1 VQTCGQEV
9 DVTDSQT
16 LASIGS
22 RSELRQVVR
31 EQLRLLLEQKN
42 YEGAK
47 SLLIPVQEVDI
58 AEAIE
63 ELPQSMQIIAFRLL
77 KKQEAIEVYEYLSPE
92 VQQSLLEEFR
102 DQEAIDIVESM
113 APDDRANLFDELP
126 AKLVRRVLSQLPPE
140 ERDATALLL
149 GYKSDTAGRIMT
161 PEYISIRGNLTAT
174 QAQERIRRLAQD
186 REVAYYVYVTDDT
199 KRLLGTISLR
209 DLILASP
216 DQVVQEIME
225 TDVIYAYADADQEEV
240 ARLIQRYDLL
250 ALPIVDHEQMLLGV
264 VTVDDVIDIIQQEA
278 TEDIYTM
285 GGVQADREDN
295 YFEIGFPSV
304 IRRRVPWLFILILTN
319 VATVFIMANYEE
331 VLDEVVALAF
341 FTPLLIDTGGNVGAQ
356 SSTVVI
362 RGLGTD
368 ELRYKK
374 PVWVV
379 IRETFAGAALG
390 ILLGAM
396 VIAIALVFVGQAA
409 IAFTVAISLIIIA
422 VIAATVGALLP
433 FIFHKMGFDPA
444 LMSAPFITTVVDIL
458 GILAYLNVAKLL
470 LNV

>member
-1 VQTCGQEV
+1 M
-9 DVTDSQT
+9 TDSQ
-16 LASIGS
+16 AVIPAGS
-22 RSELRQVVR
+22 RSELRHIVR
-31 EQLRLLLEQKN
+31 EQLKLLLEQKN
-42 YEGAK
+42 YEGVK
-47 SLLIPVQEVDI
+47 SLLVPVQPVDI

-63 ELPQSMQIIAFRLL
+63 ELPQSTQILAFRLL

-92 VQQSLLEEFR
+92 VQQSLLQEFR

-140 ERDATALLL
+140 EREATALLL
-149 GYKSDTAGRIMT
+149 GYKPGTAGRMMT
-161 PEYISIRGNLTAT
+161 PEYISIRDNLTAS
-174 QAQERIRRLAQD
+174 QAQERIRRLAED
-186 REVAYYVYVTDDT
+186 REVAYYVYVTGDT
-199 KRLLGTISLR
+199 KKLVGTISLR

-216 DQVVQEIME
+216 DQPIREVMT
-225 TDVIYAYADADQEEV
+225 TDVIYADTDTDQEEV

-250 ALPIVDHEQMLLGV
+250 ALPIVDHEQLLLGV
-264 VTVDDVIDIIQQEA
+264 VTIDDVLDVVQQEA

-285 GGVQADREDN
+285 GGVQADKEDN
-295 YFEIGFPSV
+295 YFEIKFPAV
-304 IRRRVPWLFILILTN
+304 VRRRIPWLMVLILTN
-319 VATVFIMANYEE
+319 IATVFILSNYEA

-379 IRETFAGAALG
+379 IRETLAGASLG
-390 ILLGAM
+390 IILG
-396 VIAIALVFVGQAA
+396 VIVIGVALAFVGQAA
-409 IAFTVAISLIIIA
+409 IAFTVAISLLIIA
-422 VIAATVGALLP
+422 VLAATVGAMLP
-433 FIFHKMGFDPA
+433 FVFHRLGFDPA
-444 LMSAPFITTVVDIL
+444 LMSAPFITTIVDIL
-458 GILAYLNVAKLL
+458 GILAYLNVAKLFL
-470 LNV
+470 GI

>member
-1 VQTCGQEV
+1 L
-9 DVTDSQT
+9 TDSQT
-16 LASIGS
+16 IIPAGS
-22 RSELRQVVR
+22 RSELRHIVR
-31 EQLRLLLEQKN
+31 EQLKLLLEQKN
-42 YEGAK
+42 YEGVK
-47 SLLIPVQEVDI
+47 SLLVPVQSVDI

-63 ELPQSMQIIAFRLL
+63 ELPQSMQILAFRLL

-140 ERDATALLL
+140 ERQATALLL
-149 GYKSDTAGRIMT
+149 GYTPGTAGRIMT
-161 PEYISIRGNLTAT
+161 PEYISIRDNFTAN
-174 QAQERIRRLAQD
+174 QAQERIRRLAED
-186 REVAYYVYVTDDT
+186 REVAYYVYVTGDT
-199 KRLLGTISLR
+199 KKLMGTISLR

-216 DQVVQEIME
+216 DQPIREVMT
-225 TDVIYAYADADQEEV
+225 TDVIYAYTDTDQEEV

-250 ALPIVDHEQMLLGV
+250 ALPIVDHEQLLLGV
-264 VTVDDVIDIIQQEA
+264 VTIDDVLDVVQQEA

-285 GGVQADREDN
+285 GGVQANKEDN
-295 YFEIGFPSV
+295 YFEIKFLSV
-304 IRRRVPWLFILILTN
+304 VRRRIPWLMILILTN
-319 VATVFIMANYEE
+319 IATVFILLNYEE

-341 FTPLLIDTGGNVGAQ
+341 FTPLLIGTGGNVGAQ

-368 ELRYKK
+368 ELRYKQ

-379 IRETFAGAALG
+379 IRETLAGGALG
-390 ILLGAM
+390 MILGTI
-396 VIAIALVFVGQAA
+396 VIGVALAFVGQAA
-409 IAFTVAISLIIIA
+409 IAFTVAISLLIIA
-422 VIAATVGALLP
+422 VLAATVGATLP

-444 LMSAPFITTVVDIL
+444 LMSAPFITTIVDIL

-470 LNV
+470 LGI

>member
-1 VQTCGQEV
+1 M
-9 DVTDSQT
+9 TDSQIF
-16 LASIGS
+16 APIGS

-31 EQLRLLLEQKN
+31 EQLNLLLEQKN

-47 SLLIPVQEVDI
+47 SLLVPVQPVDI

-63 ELPQSMQIIAFRLL
+63 ELPQAMQIIAFRLL
-77 KKQEAIEVYEYLSPE
+77 KKQEAIEVYEYLRPE

-149 GYKSDTAGRIMT
+149 GYKPDTAGRIMT
-161 PEYISIRGNLTAT
+161 PEYISIRANLTANE
-174 QAQERIRRLAQD
+174 AQERIRHLAQD
-186 REVAYYVYVTDDT
+186 REVAYYVYVTDDL
-199 KRLLGTISLR
+199 KRLIGTISLR
-209 DLILASP
+209 DLILANP
-216 DQVVQEIME
+216 NQLVQEIME
-225 TDVIYAYADADQEEV
+225 MDVIYAYADTDQEEI

-264 VTVDDVIDIIQQEA
+264 VTVDDVLDVVQQEA

-285 GGVQADREDN
+285 GGLQADREDN
-295 YFEIGFPSV
+295 YFEIGFPAV
-304 IRRRVPWLFILILTN
+304 IRRRIPWLSILILTN
-319 VATVFIMANYEE
+319 VATVFIMSNYEE

-374 PVWVV
+374 PVWVI
-379 IRETFAGAALG
+379 IRETLAGSALG
-390 ILLGAM
+390 ILLGVM
-396 VIAIALVFVGQAA
+396 VIAIALIFVGQAS
-409 IAFTVAISLIIIA
+409 IAFTVAISLLIIS

-433 FIFHKMGFDPA
+433 FVFHKMGFDPA
-444 LMSAPFITTVVDIL
+444 LMSAPFITTVVDVL

-470 LNV
+470 LGL

>member
-1 VQTCGQEV
+1 
-9 DVTDSQT
+9 
-16 LASIGS
+16 
-22 RSELRQVVR
+22 VR
-31 EQLRLLLEQKN
+31 EQLQLLLEQKN

-47 SLLIPVQEVDI
+47 SLLVPVQEVDI

-77 KKQEAIEVYEYLSPE
+77 KKDEAIEVYEYLSPD
-92 VQQSLLEEFR
+92 VQQSLLAEFR
-102 DQEAIDIVESM
+102 DQEAIDIVENM
-113 APDDRANLFDELP
+113 APDDRASLFDELP
-126 AKLVRRVLSQLPPE
+126 AKLVRRVLAQLPAD
-140 ERDATALLL
+140 EREATALLL
-149 GYKSDTAGRIMT
+149 GYKPDTAGRIMT
-161 PEYISIRGNLTAT
+161 PEYISIRANLTAS
-174 QAQERIRRLAQD
+174 QAQERIRQMAHD
-186 REVAYYVYVTDDT
+186 KEVAYYVYVTDAT
-199 KRLLGTISLR
+199 KRLVGTASLR

-216 DQVVQEIME
+216 EQTVQEIME
-225 TDVIYAYADADQEEV
+225 TDVVYAYADTDQEEV

-250 ALPIVDHEQMLLGV
+250 ALPIVDRDQMLLGV
-264 VTVDDVIDIIQQEA
+264 VTVDDVLDIIQQET

-295 YFEIGFPSV
+295 YFEINFLSV
-304 IRRRVPWLFILILTN
+304 IRRRIPWLSILILTN
-319 VATVFIMANYEE
+319 VATVFIMSNYED

-374 PVWVV
+374 PLWVI
-379 IRETFAGAALG
+379 IREALAGSALG
-390 ILLGAM
+390 ILLGMM
-396 VIAIALVFVGQAA
+396 VIAIALIFVGQAA
-409 IAFTVAISLIIIA
+409 IAFTVAVSLLIIA

-433 FIFHKMGFDPA
+433 YIFHRLGFDPA

-458 GILAYLNVAKLL
+458 GILAYLNVAKLFL
-470 LNV
+470 RI